1 MFGSYNSQ
9 LCEPFGSYL
18 FGRYSSQNFGP
29 VLVLLVYNCL
39 GQLVDKWL
47 GLVTHNFVS
56 LLVHTFLD
64 VVVHKN
70 VSRSWSFEFTTF
82 WASCLISGWVL

>member
-18 FGRYSSQNFGP
+18 FGRCSSQNFEP
-29 VLVLLVYNCL
+29 LLVLLVLNFL
-39 GQLVDKWL
+39 GQLVDKCL
-47 GLVTHNFVS
+47 GLITHNFVS

-64 VVVHKN
+64 VVVHKIL
-70 VSRSWSFEFTTF
+70 SQSWFFEFTTF
-82 WASCLISGWVL
+82 WVNWLISF